1 MTDVSVMKNLSLFI
15 RRIRISKMFTHCET
29 YSEEKRNLFIP
40 NPLFIPQPAGNSLE
54 YYIREITSKVEQRL
68 KGIPYHRIIQHP
80 VITSSLTALKNDK
93 SIIITNCDKNLGVC
107 IIDRL
112 NYEKE
117 ALRQLTDSKAY
128 KQLIGLPSAENVYE
142 SLIELLS
149 VHNMLFLPNST
160 KETHISKYLLQ
171 LRLRPLKA
179 ARFYSLMKIH
189 KSPVVGRPIVSSI
202 GTLTYH
208 ASKYLDSILQ
218 PLAKQTAFYVKNSF
232 TFLADLR
239 IKTFPSDSVI
249 LTADVES
256 LYPSIPIND
265 GLVQLRDFLELS
277 KIESSQTSFIVD
289 LTSWVLKNNFIEFG
303 DLFFLQT
310 KGTAMGT
317 PVAVAFATIY
327 LAMLERTVIQRCI
340 SMNPT
345 FSILYAKR
353 FIDDIFS
360 VFGSCDHAQLFINTY
375 NEVRSGII
383 SLTHVISNTSGVF
396 LDTEIFKS
404 EQFCSTG
411 IFDSRIYQKPQN
423 KFLYLPRFSFHNP
436 AVFKST
442 VLSELMRYRILCSLD
457 TDYDTVKQ
465 SFYERL
471 LARGHAQTEL
481 DDWFSIL
488 ISRDHLFEVR
498 MKSNKQSTHPLI
510 LTLPFTLR
518 SKALRLR
525 DAIQPTLAAM
535 SDPDFRYIFGHP
547 PRPIICYLRAPNLRD
562 LLSRSK
568 YDFSVVLNQG
578 SPPN

>member
-1 MTDVSVMKNLSLFI
+1 
-15 RRIRISKMFTHCET
+15 MFSHCET
-29 YSEEKRNLFIP
+29 YSEEKNKLFIP
-40 NPLFIPQPAGNSLE
+40 NPLFIPQPAGSSLE
-54 YYIREITSKVEQRL
+54 YYIRELTSKVEQRL
-68 KGIPYHRIIQHP
+68 KDVPYRRIIQHP
-80 VITSSLTALKNDK
+80 VITSSLSALKNDN
-93 SIIITNCDKNLGVC
+93 SIIITNCDKNLGVF

-112 NYEKE
+112 DYEKE
-117 ALRQLTDSKAY
+117 ALRQLTDSTSY
-128 KQLIGLPSAENVYE
+128 KQLIGLPSAENIYE

-149 VHNMLFLPNST
+149 VHNMLFLPNSM
-160 KETHISKYLLQ
+160 KETPISKYLLQ

-179 ARFYSLMKIH
+179 ARFYLLMKIH

-208 ASKYLDSILQ
+208 ASKYLDSLLQ
-218 PLAKQTAFYVKNSF
+218 PLAKKTALYVKNSF

-239 IKTFPSDSVI
+239 TKTFPSDSVI

-265 GLVQLRDFLELS
+265 GLVQLREFLDLS
-277 KIESSQTSFIVD
+277 KIENPQINFIVD

-327 LAMLERTVIQRCI
+327 LAMLERTVIRRCI
-340 SMNPT
+340 SSNPT

-375 NEVRSGII
+375 NEVRPGII

-471 LARGHAQTEL
+471 LARGHAQIEL
-481 DDWFSIL
+481 DDWFSTL
-488 ISRDHLFEVR
+488 ISRDRLFEVR
-498 MKSNKQSTHPLI
+498 MKSMKPSTSPLI

-578 SPPN
+578 SPLN